1 MGGAAQEDY
10 QERGLRM
17 TRVLIV
23 DDSPTETHVL
33 KSMLEKHDFEVLVAT
48 TGEEGMALAQAKAPD
63 VILMDIVMPGVNGF
77 QATRKLS
84 KDPATAAI
92 PIVMISTKDQDTD
105 RIWAKRQGAKD
116 YITKPVTEAELL
128 DKIQVALAD

>member
-1 MGGAAQEDY
+1 
-10 QERGLRM
+10 M

-33 KSMLEKHDFEVLVAT
+33 KTMLEKHGHQVSVAQ
-48 TGEEGMALAQAKAPD
+48 TGEDGIRLAKDAAPD

-84 KDPATAAI
+84 KDPATSSI

-105 RIWAKRQGAKD
+105 RIWAKRQGALD
-116 YITKPVTEAELL
+116 YITKPVTEDELL
-128 DKIQVALAD
+128 EKIKSALSR

>member
-1 MGGAAQEDY
+1 
-10 QERGLRM
+10 M
-17 TRVLIV
+17 TRILIV

-33 KSMLEKHDFEVLVAT
+33 KGMLEKNGYQVIIAA
-48 TGEEGMALAQAKAPD
+48 TGEDGIKLAQSQTPD

-84 KDPATAAI
+84 KDPATSAI

-116 YITKPVTEAELL
+116 YITKPVTEADLL
-128 DKIQVALAD
+128 DKIKAALEG

>member
-1 MGGAAQEDY
+1 VGALQPQANQKKDIC
-10 QERGLRM
+10 M

-33 KSMLEKHDFEVLVAT
+33 RGMLEKHGYDVAVAE
-48 TGEEGMALAQAKAPD
+48 TGESGIEIARKMVPD

-84 KDPATAAI
+84 KDPATSAI
-92 PIVMISTKDQDTD
+92 PIVIISTKDQDTD
-105 RIWAKRQGAKD
+105 RIWGMRQGACD
-116 YITKPVTEAELL
+116 YITKPVTEEQLL
-128 DKIQVALAD
+128 DAVKGALKN

>member
-1 MGGAAQEDY
+1 
-10 QERGLRM
+10 M

-33 KSMLEKHDFEVLVAT
+33 RTMLEKYGYQVSVAVN
-48 TGEEGMALAQAKAPD
+48 GEEGMRMAKELAPD

-84 KDPATAAI
+84 KDPATSAI

-105 RIWAKRQGAKD
+105 RIWAMRQGAKD
-116 YITKPVTEAELL
+116 YITKPVTEEELL
-128 DKIQVALAD
+128 AKIKSALAG

>member
-1 MGGAAQEDY
+1 
-10 QERGLRM
+10 M

-33 KSMLEKHDFEVLVAT
+33 KGMLEKHGYQVSVAEN
-48 TGEEGMALAQAKAPD
+48 GEDGIKLAQSETPD

-92 PIVMISTKDQDTD
+92 PIIIISTKDQDTD
-105 RIWAKRQGAKD
+105 RIWGMRQGAKD
-116 YITKPVTEAELL
+116 YISKPVTEDELL
-128 DKIQVALAD
+128 QKINAALGN

>member
-1 MGGAAQEDY
+1 
-10 QERGLRM
+10 M

-33 KSMLEKHDFEVLVAT
+33 RGMLEKHGYQVAVAEN
-48 TGEEGMALAQAKAPD
+48 GEDGIKMAQSDTPD

-92 PIVMISTKDQDTD
+92 PIIIISTKDQDTD
-105 RIWAKRQGAKD
+105 RIWGMRQGAKD
-116 YITKPVTEAELL
+116 YIPKPVTEDDLL
-128 DKIQVALAD
+128 QKINAALGH

>member
-1 MGGAAQEDY
+1 
-10 QERGLRM
+10 M
-17 TRVLIV
+17 TRILVV

-33 KSMLEKHDFEVLVAT
+33 KAMLERHGYQVSVAK
-48 TGEEGMALAQAKAPD
+48 TGEEGIKLAQQESPD

-84 KDPATAAI
+84 KDPATSSI

-116 YITKPVTEAELL
+116 YITKPVTEDELL
-128 DKIQVALAD
+128 SKIKAAMEI

>member
-1 MGGAAQEDY
+1 M
-10 QERGLRM
+10 
-17 TRVLIV
+17 
-23 DDSPTETHVL
+23 DDSPTEVHVL
-33 KSMLEKHDFEVLVAT
+33 KTMLENNGYEVLVAE
-48 TGEEGMALAQAKAPD
+48 TGEDGIKVAQESTPD

-105 RIWAKRQGAKD
+105 RIWAKRQGAQD
-116 YITKPVTEAELL
+116 YITKPVTEGELV
-128 DKIQVALAD
+128 DKIKTALAG

>member
-1 MGGAAQEDY
+1 
-10 QERGLRM
+10 M
-17 TRVLIV
+17 TRILIV

-33 KSMLEKHDFEVLVAT
+33 KTMLEKHGFKVSVAQ
-48 TGEEGMALAQAKAPD
+48 TGEDGIKLAQQEVPD
-63 VILMDIVMPGVNGF
+63 AILMDIVMPGVNGF

-84 KDPATAAI
+84 KDPATSAI

-116 YITKPVTEAELL
+116 YITKPVTEQELL
-128 DKIQVALAD
+128 AKIKAALEG

>member
-1 MGGAAQEDY
+1 
-10 QERGLRM
+10 M

-33 KSMLEKHDFEVLVAT
+33 KGMLEKHGYQVSVAEN
-48 TGEEGMALAQAKAPD
+48 GEDGIKLAQSETPD

-92 PIVMISTKDQDTD
+92 PIIIISTKDQDTD
-105 RIWAKRQGAKD
+105 RIWGMRQGAKD
-116 YITKPVTEAELL
+116 YISKPVTEDELL
-128 DKIQVALAD
+128 QKINSALGK